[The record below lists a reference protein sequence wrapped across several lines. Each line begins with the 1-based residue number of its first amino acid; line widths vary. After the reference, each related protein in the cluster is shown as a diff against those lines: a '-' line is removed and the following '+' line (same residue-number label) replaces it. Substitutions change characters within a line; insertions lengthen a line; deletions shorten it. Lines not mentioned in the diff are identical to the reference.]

1 MKSKDIAITAIFT
14 ALYALGVV
22 LLAPISFGIFQIRI
36 ADALLPLVMIY
47 GLPVAFGTS
56 LGCIIANFYG
66 GLGFIDII
74 GGSIANFL
82 ACIIAYVIGRNS
94 RIRRFIGCLLETI
107 IITFIVG
114 SYLSLIF
121 NVPIEVSFL
130 GIFIG
135 SFISINIL
143 GFIILESIYK
153 IVKIY

>member
-14 ALYALGVV
+14 TLYALGVV

-47 GLPVAFGTS
+47 GLPVVFGTS

-66 GLGFIDII
+66 GLGPIDII

-135 SFISINIL
+135 SFISIDIL

>member
-14 ALYALGVV
+14 TLYALGVV

-47 GLPVAFGTS
+47 GLPVVFGTS

-135 SFISINIL
+135 SFISIDIL

>member
-1 MKSKDIAITAIFT
+1 
-14 ALYALGVV
+14 
-22 LLAPISFGIFQIRI
+22 
-36 ADALLPLVMIY
+36 MIY
-47 GLPVAFGTS
+47 GLPVVFGTS

-135 SFISINIL
+135 SFISIDIL

>member
-135 SFISINIL
+135 SFISIDIL

>member
-14 ALYALGVV
+14 TLYALGVV

-94 RIRRFIGCLLETI
+94 RIRRLIGCLLETI

>member
-82 ACIIAYVIGRNS
+82 ACIIAYIIGRNS

-107 IITFIVG
+107 IITIIVG
-114 SYLSLIF
+114 SYLSFIF
-121 NVPIEVSFL
+121 NVPIEISLL
-130 GIFIG
+130 GLFIG

>member
-14 ALYALGVV
+14 TLYALGVV
-22 LLAPISFGIFQIRI
+22 LLAPMSFGIFQIRI

-47 GLPVAFGTS
+47 GLPVVFGTS

>member
-47 GLPVAFGTS
+47 GLPVALGTS

-135 SFISINIL
+135 SFISIDIL